1 MSVNHRIEYIPLTK
15 DLNGNHLIYPIYI
28 PINIDEPEIFAATG
42 KLSPHDYKRTL
53 KLLHSR
59 PMFKVDAKGAG
70 QVEEAGFPFAPLIAA
85 LAPIVIPGVIKA
97 AKNIFGSKADHMGK
111 KSSKGR
117 LYMGRGDDDTDV
129 DESNVNNSEDNEST
143 TNDSYFDEVDTP
155 EDTDFKLDEEIDTA
169 ISKSSET
176 PIGANKTDKSG
187 YIPTNPNINS
197 IKKLQ
202 SLYDTYK

>member
-1 MSVNHRIEYIPLTK
+1 MTDTYVNHRIEYVPLTK

-42 KLSPHDYKRTL
+42 KLSSHDYKRTL

-59 PMFKVDAKGAG
+59 PMFRVDEQGCG
-70 QVEEAGFPFAPLIAA
+70 SVEEAGFPFAPLIAA
-85 LAPIVIPGVIKA
+85 LAPIVIPGAIKA
-97 AKNIFGSKADHMGK
+97 VKSIFNKS
-111 KSSKGR
+111 KSSKLAKGR
-117 LYMGRGDDDTDV
+117 LYMGRGDESTDEDTIQSNM
-129 DESNVNNSEDNEST
+129 DESESDDHY
-143 TNDSYFDEVDTP
+143 DST
-155 EDTDFKLDEEIDTA
+155 EEIENELESE
-169 ISKSSET
+169 SK
-176 PIGANKTDKSG
+176 PANAG

>member
-97 AKNIFGSKADHMGK
+97 AKNIFGK

-117 LYMGRGDDDTDV
+117 LYMGRGEEASVTED
-129 DESNVNNSEDNEST
+129 SISDNEST
-143 TNDSYFDEVDTP
+143 TNDLYFDEEDTP
-155 EDTDFKLDEEIDTA
+155 ADTDFKLDEEIDSA
-169 ISKSSET
+169 ISKASTDNTVKS
-176 PIGANKTDKSG
+176 GAYAPAG

>member
-97 AKNIFGSKADHMGK
+97 AKNIFGKSKQNT
-111 KSSKGR
+111 SKGR
-117 LYMGRGDDDTDV
+117 LYMGRGSNDDDI
-129 DESNVNNSEDNEST
+129 NNDSEDNEST
-143 TNDSYFDEVDTP
+143 TNNLYFDDSAKSSD
-155 EDTDFKLDEEIDTA
+155 DTDFKLDEEIDSA
-169 ISKSSET
+169 ISKSSDNT
-176 PIGANKTDKSG
+176 VKSG

>member
-1 MSVNHRIEYIPLTK
+1 MTDTYVNHRIEYVPLTK

-59 PMFKVDAKGAG
+59 PMFRVDDKGCG
-70 QVEEAGFPFAPLIAA
+70 SVEEAGFPFAPLIAA
-85 LAPIVIPGVIKA
+85 LAPIVIPGAIKA
-97 AKNIFGSKADHMGK
+97 VKSIFNKT
-111 KSSKGR
+111 KSSKSSRGR
-117 LYMGRGDDDTDV
+117 LYMGRGDEAELEKNEDLQSSQPETTQFSIDDSEAESNDDNSV
-129 DESNVNNSEDNEST
+129 DEIESKASN
-143 TNDSYFDEVDTP
+143 
-155 EDTDFKLDEEIDTA
+155 A
-169 ISKSSET
+169 
-176 PIGANKTDKSG
+176 G

>member
-28 PINIDEPEIFAATG
+28 PVNIDEPEVFAATG
-42 KLSPHDYKRTL
+42 RLSPHDYKRTL

-85 LAPIVIPGVIKA
+85 LAPIVIPGAIKA
-97 AKNIFGSKADHMGK
+97 VKSIFGH
-111 KSSKGR
+111 KSSSESSRGR
-117 LYMGRGDDDTDV
+117 LYMGRG
-129 DESNVNNSEDNEST
+129 SEDLDEALANSDT
-143 TNDSYFDEVDTP
+143 HSGDS
-155 EDTDFKLDEEIDTA
+155 EDTDFKLDESLNNTFEDNSA
-169 ISKSSET
+169 LPKPSD
-176 PIGANKTDKSG
+176 DKSG

>member
-97 AKNIFGSKADHMGK
+97 AKNIFGK

-117 LYMGRGDDDTDV
+117 LYMGRGDDSDNEAYEASRAASETD
-129 DESNVNNSEDNEST
+129 DIENNSEDVDIDQNINSDNEAST
-143 TNDSYFDEVDTP
+143 VDTNFKFDEELDT
-155 EDTDFKLDEEIDTA
+155 T
-169 ISKSSET
+169 
-176 PIGANKTDKSG
+176 KSG

-202 SLYDTYK
+202 TLYSTYK

>member
-97 AKNIFGSKADHMGK
+97 AKNIFGKQNT
-111 KSSKGR
+111 SKGR
-117 LYMGRGDDDTDV
+117 LYMGRGSEVNESDIDEVGVFDDDL
-129 DESNVNNSEDNEST
+129 ESESAKASDIPSDNSEEI
-143 TNDSYFDEVDTP
+143 
-155 EDTDFKLDEEIDTA
+155 EDLQSIA
-169 ISKSSET
+169 S
-176 PIGANKTDKSG
+176 SG

-197 IKKLQ
+197 LRKLQ
-202 SLYDTYK
+202 SLYDKYD

>member
-42 KLSPHDYKRTL
+42 RLSPHDYKRTL

-59 PMFKVDAKGAG
+59 PMLKMDAKGCG
-70 QVEEAGFPFAPLIAA
+70 SVEEAGFPFAPLIAA

-97 AKNIFGSKADHMGK
+97 AKNIFGK
-111 KSSKGR
+111 KSNSSKGR
-117 LYMGRGDDDTDV
+117 LYMGRGDDDDEASIADDVNDDDDNDV
-129 DESNVNNSEDNEST
+129 DTNYINSDSED
-143 TNDSYFDEVDTP
+143 TNFKFDEDLL
-155 EDTDFKLDEEIDTA
+155 ESSKAELDSD
-169 ISKSSET
+169 
-176 PIGANKTDKSG
+176 KTTKSG

>member
-1 MSVNHRIEYIPLTK
+1 MTDTYVNHRIEYVPLTK

-59 PMFKVDAKGAG
+59 PMFRVDEKGCG
-70 QVEEAGFPFAPLIAA
+70 SVEEAGFPFAPLIAA
-85 LAPIVIPGVIKA
+85 LAPIVIPGAIKA
-97 AKNIFGSKADHMGK
+97 VKSIFNKT
-111 KSSKGR
+111 KSSRGR
-117 LYMGRGDDDTDV
+117 LYMGRGNDEQKEQDDSTEETM
-129 DESNVNNSEDNEST
+129 DESDAEVIEDDKKTVEDEIESK
-143 TNDSYFDEVDTP
+143 P
-155 EDTDFKLDEEIDTA
+155 
-169 ISKSSET
+169 
-176 PIGANKTDKSG
+176 ANAG